1 MNAAGPH
8 DRDDDFMTHEPP
20 ELQRMQGQERDREI
34 TLSMGVIL
42 SIFFALVL
50 VCALFFGMGYSLGRR
65 SSQTQ
70 TSAEGTAGDSGNFNG
85 FKPSPQSVAV
95 QPAPA
100 SAAPAASSSG
110 GMNSTDASTPAAN
123 GDASNPAEA
132 VVPPASTSPATAAMP
147 APTKPAGA
155 TQPPAPII
163 QTTPQSSI
171 VQVAAVSHQ
180 EDADVLLSALKK
192 QGYAVTERVDPQDK
206 LIHIQLGPFANRN
219 DANAM
224 RQRLLADGYNA
235 IVK

>member
-1 MNAAGPH
+1 MNAGPH

-20 ELQRMQGQERDREI
+20 ELQRLQGQDRDREI
-34 TLSMGVIL
+34 TLSMGMIL
-42 SIFFALVL
+42 SIFFALAL
-50 VCALFFGMGYSLGRR
+50 VCALFFGMGYTLGRR
-65 SSQTQ
+65 SSQPQ
-70 TSAEGTAGDSGNFNG
+70 ASAEGTAGDNSNFNG
-85 FKPSPQSVAV
+85 FKPSPQSIAA

-100 SAAPAASSSG
+100 SAAPAVANTTGSTAAAQAESSDS
-110 GMNSTDASTPAAN
+110 SAAATPPDASHAA
-123 GDASNPAEA
+123 AA
-132 VVPPASTSPATAAMP
+132 PATAAMP
-147 APTKPAGA
+147 APTKPGPA
-155 TQPPAPII
+155 TQPPAPL
-163 QTTPQSSI
+163 QYTQQSSI

-192 QGYAVTERVDPQDK
+192 QGYAVYAHPDPQDK

>member
-1 MNAAGPH
+1 MNAGPH
-8 DRDDDFMTHEPP
+8 DRDDDFLTHEPP
-20 ELQRMQGQERDREI
+20 ALQRLHGHERDREI

-50 VCALFFGMGYSLGRR
+50 VCALFFGMGYTMGRH
-65 SSQTQ
+65 SSQSQ
-70 TSAEGTAGDSGNFNG
+70 TLADGGSSDSGNFSS

-95 QPAPA
+95 APVPVSTAPTVPSAGSADDATTTGADSATA
-100 SAAPAASSSG
+100 SPVATTPV
-110 GMNSTDASTPAAN
+110 STA
-123 GDASNPAEA
+123 
-132 VVPPASTSPATAAMP
+132 SPATPVMPSSPKLGTTAPPP
-147 APTKPAGA
+147 APTQAM
-155 TQPPAPII
+155 Q
-163 QTTPQSSI
+163 QLSI

-192 QGYAVTERVDPQDK
+192 QGYSVVERPDPQDK
-206 LIHIQLGPFANRN
+206 LIHIQLGPFTNRN

>member
-1 MNAAGPH
+1 MNAGPH

-20 ELQRMQGQERDREI
+20 ELQRVQGQERDREI

-50 VCALFFGMGYSLGRR
+50 VCALFFGMGYTLGRR
-65 SSQTQ
+65 SSQSQ
-70 TSAEGTAGDSGNFNG
+70 ASADGTAGDSGNFNG

-95 QPAPA
+95 PPAPA
-100 SAAPAASSSG
+100 SAAPAMPSS
-110 GMNSTDASTPAAN
+110 NSTDTAAPAAG
-123 GDASNPAEA
+123 GDAANSAEAAMPPDSTNPAAA
-132 VVPPASTSPATAAMP
+132 VMP

-155 TQPPAPII
+155 TQPPAPIESV
-163 QTTPQSSI
+163 QQSSI
-171 VQVAAVSHQ
+171 VQIAAVTHQ
-180 EDADVLLSALKK
+180 EDADVLLSALRK
-192 QGYAVTERVDPQDK
+192 QGYAVTERQDPQDK
-206 LIHIQLGPFANRN
+206 LIHIQIGPFANRN

>member
-1 MNAAGPH
+1 MNAGPH

-20 ELQRMQGQERDREI
+20 ELQRVHGQERDREI

-50 VCALFFGMGYSLGRR
+50 VCALFFGMGYTLGRR
-65 SSQTQ
+65 SSQSQ
-70 TSAEGTAGDSGNFNG
+70 TSADGTAGDSSSFNG
-85 FKPSPQSVAV
+85 FKPSPQSVAA
-95 QPAPA
+95 QPVPA
-100 SAAPAASSSG
+100 SAAPATASSG
-110 GMNSTDASTPAAN
+110 GSTDSSDTSAPEADGDASTPA
-123 GDASNPAEA
+123 EA
-132 VVPPASTSPATAAMP
+132 VPPASASSAAPVMP
-147 APTKPAGA
+147 ASTKPAAA
-155 TQPPAPII
+155 TQPPAPIE
-163 QTTPQSSI
+163 TTQQSSI

-192 QGYAVTERVDPQDK
+192 QGYAVYAEPNPQDK

>member
-1 MNAAGPH
+1 MPTGPH
-8 DRDDDFMTHEPP
+8 DRNDDFMTHEPP
-20 ELQRMQGQERDREI
+20 ELQRVHGQEHDREI
-34 TLSMGVIL
+34 TLSMGMIL

-50 VCALFFGMGYSLGRR
+50 VCALFFGMGYTLGRH

-70 TSAEGTAGDSGNFNG
+70 TADEGTAADSSNFNG
-85 FKPSPQSVAV
+85 FKPSPQSIAV
-95 QPAPA
+95 QPVPT
-100 SAAPAASSSG
+100 SAAPTVA
-110 GMNSTDASTPAAN
+110 NSTDSTAAAPAESDSSEASTTPDTSHPATTPAA
-123 GDASNPAEA
+123 A
-132 VVPPASTSPATAAMP
+132 VMP
-147 APTKPAGA
+147 TPTKPTALP
-155 TQPPAPII
+155 TQPAAPI
-163 QTTPQSSI
+163 QTVQQSSI

-192 QGYAVTERVDPQDK
+192 QGYAVYAQPNPQDK

>member
-20 ELQRMQGQERDREI
+20 ELQRVQGQERDREI

-50 VCALFFGMGYSLGRR
+50 VCALFFGMGYTLGRR
-65 SSQTQ
+65 SSQAQ
-70 TSAEGTAGDSGNFNG
+70 TAAGGTAGDSGNFNG

-100 SAAPAASSSG
+100 STAPATPSSDSADASAPAAG
-110 GMNSTDASTPAAN
+110 

-132 VVPPASTSPATAAMP
+132 AVPPAAVMP
-147 APTKPAGA
+147 ASTKPAGA
-155 TQPPAPII
+155 TQPPAPIETV
-163 QTTPQSSI
+163 QQSSI
-171 VQVAAVSHQ
+171 VQVAAVTHQ

-192 QGYAVTERVDPQDK
+192 QGYAVTERQDPQDK

>member
-1 MNAAGPH
+1 MNTGPH
-8 DRDDDFMTHEPP
+8 DRDDDFMTHEAP
-20 ELQRMQGQERDREI
+20 ELQRVQGQERDREI

-50 VCALFFGMGYSLGRR
+50 VCALFFGMGYTLGRR
-65 SSQTQ
+65 SSQSQ
-70 TSAEGTAGDSGNFNG
+70 TLAEGTAGDSGNFNG

-95 QPAPA
+95 QPAPTSVPPA
-100 SAAPAASSSG
+100 AAATSGTNSQGGSAPAASG
-110 GMNSTDASTPAAN
+110 DASTPAEA
-123 GDASNPAEA
+123 AIPPVTATPATA
-132 VVPPASTSPATAAMP
+132 VMPAST
-147 APTKPAGA
+147 KPVAV
-155 TQPPAPII
+155 TQPPAPI
-163 QTTPQSSI
+163 QSVQQPSI

-192 QGYAVTERVDPQDK
+192 QGYAVYAQPSPQDK